1 MNWIKDIISPETRS
15 WEEFYRNRWQHD
27 KVIRSTHGVNCTGGC
42 SWNIYVK
49 QGIVTW
55 EMQAL
60 DYPLLE
66 DGLPPYE
73 PRGCQRGISYSWY
86 LYSPIR
92 VKYPYIRGALLDLWR
107 KAKEEFEDPV
117 EAWESIVTDDE
128 SRARYQR
135 ARGKGGF
142 RRGSW
147 EELQEIIAAS
157 VIHTIKKHG
166 SDRIVGFSPIPAMS
180 FLSYAAGARFLQLLG
195 GVNLSF
201 YDWYCDLPPA
211 SPEIWGEQT
220 DVAES
225 ADWYNSKFL
234 AVMGSNLNMTRTP
247 DCHFAAESRHNGT
260 KMVVLAPDFSQ
271 VSKYADQWIP
281 LHAGQDGPF
290 WMAVNH
296 VILKEFH
303 VEKKTPYF
311 LDYVKRYSDSPFLVK
326 LEKFV
331 VRPSGGSSYGDQPQT
346 SVESEGTNYPP
357 EGRTTNAY
365 SPGRLLRAN
374 TLARYKDEENGDWK
388 FLIYDS
394 LSNQP
399 RMPGGSVGH
408 RWGQTQG
415 KWNLEFKDPS
425 DGSEIDPQ
433 LSFIDNSDEVVEVSF
448 LEFGADETFLRSVP
462 AKWIETEDGKV
473 LVTTVYDLL
482 MAQFGVS
489 RGLTGDYPEDYD
501 DTRLSYTPAWQEQWT
516 GVSKETVIKFA
527 REWAS
532 TAAKTEGKCAVIIG
546 AGVNHWYHN
555 NLIYRSAI
563 TALML
568 CGCVGKN
575 GGGLNHYVG
584 QEKLAPVAAWSNI
597 AFARDWVNAVRLQNA
612 PSWHYV
618 HSEQWRYEGEFTDY
632 HPVPQNGSNGDAGFA
647 SGHTIDMQAKAVR
660 CGWLPFYPQFNK
672 PNPLVV
678 QEAIKSGATT
688 DQEIID
694 HVVRQ
699 IQQKKLPLSVEKPSS
714 KANWPRVWF
723 IWRGNALMASAKG
736 HEFFLKHYL
745 GTHHNDIAGECAE
758 GTVKDV
764 DMRSEAP
771 QGKMDLVVDLN
782 FRMDTS
788 ALYSDIVLPAATW
801 YEKADLNSTD
811 MHSFIHPLSE
821 AVPPCWESKSDW
833 DIFRNLA
840 KRVSELSE
848 KHLPA
853 PIRDLVASPLAHDT
867 PDEISQPEIKDWGKG
882 ECEPIPGKTMGH
894 FTLVERD
901 YVNLYNQFISL
912 GPLARKNGMGAH
924 GVKYAIEDFYDEVVE
939 SQQHTIER
947 WNGSKYPSLK
957 RAEDAANMILHLA
970 PETNGELAYR
980 AYQFVEKKVGRPLS
994 DLAEKS
1000 RLVRTTYKD
1009 LQAQPHRLLNSPIWS
1024 GLTHDGRAYSA
1035 FTYNYER
1042 LVPWRTLTGRQ
1053 QFYQDHEGYIAFGEN
1068 LPTYKPSPKP
1078 AAYGDLKHSTKE
1090 GKTKA
1095 LNYLTPHGKW
1105 HIHSTYSDNHR
1116 MMTLSRGCEPL
1127 WMNDEDA
1134 AEIDIKDNDW
1144 VEIYNDNGVVC
1155 TRAVVSARIPKG
1167 ACIQY
1172 HSPERTL
1179 SVPKSPMR
1187 GNRRAGGHNSLTRI
1201 RLKPT
1206 LMAGGYG
1213 QFTYHFNYWGPT
1225 GVNRDTF
1232 VMVRKLEKVSW

>member
-1 MNWIKDIISPETRS
+1 MNWIKDLISPEMRS

-60 DYPLLE
+60 DYPLLQ

-92 VKYPYIRGALLDLWR
+92 VKYPYVRGALLDLWR
-107 KAKEEFEDPV
+107 EAKAKHADPV
-117 EAWESIVTDDE
+117 AAWESIVANKE
-128 SRARYQR
+128 SRGRYQR

-142 RRGSW
+142 RRGNW
-147 EELQEIIAAS
+147 EEMLELIAAS
-157 VIHTIKKHG
+157 TIHTIKKHG
-166 SDRIVGFSPIPAMS
+166 SDRVVGFSPIPAMS
-180 FLSYAAGARFLQLLG
+180 FLSYGAGSRFLQLLG

-211 SPEIWGEQT
+211 SPEVWGEQT
-220 DVAES
+220 DVCES

-281 LHAGQDGPF
+281 LNAGQDGAF

-303 VEKKTPYF
+303 HDKQTPYF
-311 LDYVKRYSDSPFLVK
+311 LKYLKRYTDSPFLVK
-326 LEKFV
+326 LDV
-331 VRPSGGSSYGDQPQT
+331 STGSELNL
-346 SVESEGTNYPP
+346 V
-357 EGRTTNAY
+357 Y
-365 SPGRLLRAN
+365 SASRLLRAN
-374 TLARYKDEENGDWK
+374 KLTRYRDEENGDWK
-388 FLIYDS
+388 FLVFDS
-394 LSNQP
+394 LSNEP
-399 RMPGGSVGH
+399 RMPGGTVGH
-408 RWGQTQG
+408 RWGKAEG
-415 KWNLEFKDPS
+415 KWNLEPKDAR
-425 DGSEIDPQ
+425 DGSLISPQ
-433 LSFIDNSDEVVEVSF
+433 LSFIDTHSIYVNVAVE
-448 LEFGADETFLRSVP
+448 EFGSDKIFVRGVP
-462 AKWIETEDGKV
+462 AKWIETEEGEV
-473 LVTTVYDLL
+473 LVTTVYDLM
-482 MAQFGVS
+482 MAQFGVD
-489 RGLTGDYPEDYD
+489 RGLGGDYPVDYND
-501 DTRLSYTPAWQEQWT
+501 EEQSYTPAWQEKWS
-516 GVSKETVIKFA
+516 GVSRDTVIKFA

-532 TAAKTEGKCAVIIG
+532 TAEKTEGKCMVIIG
-546 AGVNHWYHN
+546 AGINHWYHN

-584 QEKLAPVAAWSNI
+584 QEKLAPVASWSTI
-597 AFARDWVNAVRLQNA
+597 AFAKDWTPPSRLQNA

-618 HSEQWRYEGEFTDY
+618 NSEQWRYEREFSSY
-632 HPVPQNGSNGDAGFA
+632 HTMPHVASANGGASIA
-647 SGHTIDMQAKAVR
+647 SGHTVDVQAKAVR
-660 CGWLPFYPQFNK
+660 SGWLPFYPQFNK
-672 PNPLVV
+672 PNTQVIHD
-678 QEAIKSGATT
+678 ATASGATT
-688 DQEIID
+688 DGEIVKY
-694 HVVRQ
+694 VVDQ
-699 IQQKKLPLSVEKPSS
+699 LKEKKLQFSVEDPS
-714 KANWPRVWF
+714 AEENWPRVWF

-745 GTHHNDIAGECAE
+745 GTHHNDIAPECAE
-758 GTVKDV
+758 GSVKEV
-764 DMRSEAP
+764 AMKEPAP
-771 QGKMDLVVDLN
+771 EGKFDLIVDLN

-811 MHSFIHPLSE
+811 MHSFIHPLAE
-821 AVPPCWESKSDW
+821 AVPPCWESRSDW
-833 DIFRNLA
+833 DIFRSLA
-840 KRVSELSE
+840 KKVSELAVD
-848 KHLPA
+848 HLPA
-853 PIRDLVASPLAHDT
+853 PLRDLVTLPLSHDT
-867 PDEISQPEIKDWGKG
+867 ADEIAQSEIKDWSKG
-882 ECEPIPGKTMGH
+882 ECEAIPGKSMPH
-894 FTLVERD
+894 MAVVERD
-901 YVNLYNQFISL
+901 YVNLYNRFISL
-912 GPLARKNGMGAH
+912 GPLAKKGMGAH
-924 GVKYAIEDFYDEVVE
+924 GVKYATDDFYTEVVNSRSHPVVE
-939 SQQHTIER
+939 
-947 WNGSKYPSLK
+947 WNGQKYPSLK
-957 RAEDAANMILHLA
+957 RAEEAADMVLLFA

-980 AYQFVEKKVGRPLS
+980 AYKHVEKSVGLPLA
-994 DLAEKS
+994 DLAAQS
-1000 RLVRTTYKD
+1000 RDVRLSYKD
-1009 LQAQPHRLLNSPIWS
+1009 LQSQPRRLLNSPIWS
-1024 GLTHDGRAYSA
+1024 GLMDDGRAYA
-1035 FTYNYER
+1035 PFTYNYEK

-1053 QFYQDHEGYIAFGEN
+1053 QFYMDHEGYIAYGEN

-1078 AAYGDLKHSTKE
+1078 VDYGDLKFSSTE
-1090 GKTKA
+1090 GKVKA

-1116 MMTLSRGCEPL
+1116 MMTLSRGCEPMWL
-1127 WMNDEDA
+1127 NDEDA
-1134 AEIDIKDNDW
+1134 EELGIKDNDW
-1144 VEIYNDNGVVC
+1144 VETYNDNGVVC
-1155 TRAVVSARIPKG
+1155 TRAVVSHRIPKG
-1167 ACIQY
+1167 VCIQY

-1179 SVPKSPMR
+1179 SIPKSPMR

-1201 RLKPT
+1201 RLKPL
-1206 LMAGGYG
+1206 LMVGGYG

-1232 VMVRKLEKVSW
+1232 VLVRKMEKVNW